1 MENSK
6 PFKGETLMRNLI
18 YIIFILAIISSGCA
32 PAVIGG
38 GAAGAYKVGT
48 DERTAGT
55 MVDDS
60 TVSSKVKIDLIAA
73 SEVKARHIDVDV
85 LNGVVTLTGLVESTA
100 EIKRAEEI
108 ALAVEGVKSVTNY
121 LTVGS
126 KSMGQALDDK
136 LIVGVIN
143 KNLIAEP
150 NMKSLNIDVD
160 SNNGVV
166 TLTGIASNTKLKNRA
181 LEIAWDTTG
190 VVKVIDNLKVTN
202 P

>member
-1 MENSK
+1 
-6 PFKGETLMRNLI
+6 MRNLI
-18 YIIFILAIISSGCA
+18 YIIFILAIISTGCA
-32 PAVIGG
+32 PAVIG
-38 GAAGAYKVGT
+38 AGATGVYKTGT
-48 DERTAGT
+48 DERTMGT

-100 EIKRAEEI
+100 EIKRAKEI

-166 TLTGIASNTKLKNRA
+166 TLTGIVSNTKLKNRA

>member
-1 MENSK
+1 
-6 PFKGETLMRNLI
+6 MRNLI
-18 YIIFILAIISSGCA
+18 YIIFILAIISSGCT

-85 LNGVVTLTGLVESTA
+85 LNGVVTLTGLVESGA

-108 ALAVEGVKSVTNY
+108 ALEIEGVKSVTNY

>member
-1 MENSK
+1 
-6 PFKGETLMRNLI
+6 MRNLI
-18 YIIFILAIISSGCA
+18 YIIFILAIISTGCA

-38 GAAGAYKVGT
+38 GATGAYKVGT

-60 TVSSKVKIDLIAA
+60 TVSSKVKIDLISAP
-73 SEVKARHIDVDV
+73 EVKARHIDVDV
-85 LNGVVTLTGLVESTA
+85 LNGVVTLTGLVGSRA

-108 ALAVEGVKSVTNY
+108 ALAVEGVKGVTNY
-121 LTVGS
+121 LAIGS
-126 KSMGQALDDK
+126 KSMGQTIDDK

-160 SNNGVV
+160 ANNGVV
-166 TLTGIASNTKLKNRA
+166 VLTGIVSNAALKNRA
-181 LEIAWDTTG
+181 LEIAGDTAG
-190 VVKVIDNLKVTN
+190 VVKVIDNLKVAN